1 MKHIVL
7 AGLLGASVLL
17 TACGGQPATTP
28 AASSEAAETAS
39 ASTDS
44 AATTTQIPNPFT
56 DYETIAD
63 AAVAAGFS
71 LDAPESIGTYG
82 FRTYQVLGAGE
93 DDAMIQVTYAATADA
108 PEDYYVLRKAA
119 GTDDISGDNSD
130 YEETSTLALGASNTE
145 VTVKGAAGTIN
156 LATWA
161 KDGYSYSLGAYGSA
175 QLTEEELTSIFEQIS

>member
-1 MKHIVL
+1 MKRIVL
-7 AGLLGASVLL
+7 TGLLGASVLL

-28 AASSEAAETAS
+28 AAS
-39 ASTDS
+39 TDS

-56 DYETIAD
+56 SYETIAE

-71 LDAPESIGTYG
+71 MDAPESIGSYG
-82 FRTYQVLGAGE
+82 YRTYQVLGAGE
-93 DDAMIQVTYAATADA
+93 LDAMIQVTYTATADA
-108 PEDYYVLRKAA
+108 AEDYCVLRKAA

-130 YEETSTLALGASNTE
+130 YEETSTLTLGAGNTE

-156 LATWA
+156 LATWT

-175 QLTEEELTSIFEQIS
+175 QLSEEEFTSIFEQIS